1 LPAILSFHSH
11 LKVFV
16 ATAPCDLR
24 MSFNGL
30 WAAAQERL
38 GEDPRSGA
46 LFVFGNRRR
55 NRIKI
60 LYFDGTG
67 VCVLAK
73 RLEEGTFAWPQSA
86 GEPQAKLRLAPQALQ
101 LLLDGVELKAG
112 ENGSVLDI
120 DILVRREAALGKW
133 HANSESNIRG
143 RSIT

>member
-1 LPAILSFHSH
+1 MLSFHSH

-55 NRIKI
+55 NRIKL

-86 GEPQAKLRLAPQALQ
+86 GQPDVKIRLAPQALQ

-112 ENGSVLDI
+112 A
-120 DILVRREAALGKW
+120 RRAWYEAAG
-133 HANSESNIRG
+133 
-143 RSIT
+143 